1 MGKSVALAMKMK
13 LPNSLRN
20 YTSYLSI
27 LLMPILLV
35 VGFVIRILGVGVGL
49 PDTPDPRETL
59 IAEDIIN
66 LINFSALP
74 EIYNWPGI
82 AWFYLIA
89 FVGKVLSIFG
99 LDITETRVIWI
110 ARFINLVLSTCT
122 IWLTYCFGTRCYN
135 KRVGQI
141 AAAFLTVAMLHAT
154 NESRF
159 ALVDMPATFCVTLFL
174 WFAARDTDLTFRS
187 CIWLGVVS
195 GIAIA
200 VKFPTVFVLL
210 SLVFFIRTEHF
221 FRKFTTIIGV
231 CALTFTVVCPY
242 WLIDIVSSDWNHF
255 FKDFWYESKHYH
267 SGHFG
272 LFATGDTGWID
283 RFLYLW
289 TLLKWGVGLPLALLI
304 SIAIVFAIVKLIL
317 SYKELSKSNEKIRT
331 GFFILAFVLPY
342 LLFIGTFKVS
352 FTRHLLILYPVL
364 TILAAALLIAVDKR
378 FSVLIGGVIWL
389 YSFVY
394 TVAFASVMMSQPTAQ
409 EASEW
414 ASENISHESS
424 ISHAPE
430 VLFDWLIPE
439 FDIDLMDEDA
449 EWALVIYQNMEV
461 FQKYKQ
467 NPEVYEEI
475 DWYPLTEVDIE
486 GTLQYY
492 DKILGE
498 SSRYELQKTFH
509 RVPQFLGITIPD
521 NDAPFPMRALIHPEI
536 RIYRKV
542 K

>member
-1 MGKSVALAMKMK
+1 MNIK
-13 LPNSLRN
+13 LPVSLRN

-27 LLMPILLV
+27 LLMPAILV

-49 PDTPDPRETL
+49 PDTPDPREVL

-66 LINFSALP
+66 LINFTAPP
-74 EIYNWPGI
+74 EIYNWPGT

-99 LDITETRVIWI
+99 LDITETRVIWL
-110 ARFINLVLSTCT
+110 ARFINVVLSTCT
-122 IWLTYCFGTRCYN
+122 IWLTYCLGTRCYN

-141 AAAFLTVAMLHAT
+141 AAAFLTVAMFHAT

-187 CIWLGVVS
+187 CVWLGVVS
-195 GIAIA
+195 GICIA

-210 SLVFFIRTEHF
+210 SLVVFIRTEHF

-289 TLLKWGVGLPLALLI
+289 TLLKWGVGLPLAMLTSCGVVYTFVQLI
-304 SIAIVFAIVKLIL
+304 VSRNKSSA
-317 SYKELSKSNEKIRT
+317 SNEKGQI
-331 GFFILAFVLPY
+331 GLFILAFVLPY
-342 LLFIGTFKVS
+342 LLFVGTFKVS

-378 FSVLIGGVIWL
+378 ISVLIGGVIWL

-394 TVAFASVMMSQPTAQ
+394 TVAFASVMMSQPTGQ
-409 EASEW
+409 EATVW

-430 VLFDWLIPE
+430 ILFDWLIPE

-509 RVPQFLGITIPD
+509 RVPQFLGITISD
-521 NDAPFPMRALIHPEI
+521 NNAPFPMRALIHPEI
-536 RIYRKV
+536 RIYRQV